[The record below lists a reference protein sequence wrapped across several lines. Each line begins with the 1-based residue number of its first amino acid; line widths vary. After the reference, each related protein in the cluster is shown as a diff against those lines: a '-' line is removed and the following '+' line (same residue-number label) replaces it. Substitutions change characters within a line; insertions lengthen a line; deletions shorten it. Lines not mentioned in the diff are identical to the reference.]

1 MIEHLL
7 NVYHCPSKIRIGPRS
22 DGGYVVDSSNL
33 SEQLISAGCNNETLF
48 ESEYLKILPNSKI
61 KIYDQGGRCD
71 LSNSDP
77 RVSFTQKFIKSIED
91 LDITDDSVLSIDI
104 ESHEINLIQE
114 SDIESLSKIK
124 QLLIEFHFWNNP
136 KECEIKDMFI
146 KLNKVFTLVHIHAN
160 NNRRTFYKN
169 NIPQVIELTYVN
181 KKNCNYNH
189 LEKSTLPTPN
199 LDFPNNPNRADI
211 KLDWINK
218 K

>member
-160 NNRRTFYKN
+160 NNRRTFYKK
-169 NIPQVIELTYVN
+169 QHTT
-181 KKNCNYNH
+181 
-189 LEKSTLPTPN
+189 S
-199 LDFPNNPNRADI
+199 NRAYI
-211 KLDWINK
+211 CK
-218 K
+218 